1 MAKDTVSSKLVH
13 IKGNNDDDGYDDD
26 GSEGKV
32 VVEYESDGEG
42 SQRVGIQESKV
53 KVQETQN
60 AMEEK
65 IEKLCQQ
72 LETIRLQAN
81 EMKSQRD
88 FFKQAYMH
96 ASKVT
101 SNYLKHPI
109 KFADSRIS
117 TQYMVTNY
125 DDHVCLE
132 HFESTL
138 KKSLAVIRQRKRIMF
153 YIGATSNP
161 DDRMRAHSKKGFS
174 SMQLLYS
181 TTDHRVA
188 KEFELV
194 LLDQVYYV
202 NGCKN
207 IRRTSCGLVESKRV
221 FYVYILT

>member
-1 MAKDTVSSKLVH
+1 MAKDTVSSKLVP
-13 IKGNNDDDGYDDD
+13 IEENNDDDDDA
-26 GSEGKV
+26 SEGKV
-32 VVEYESDGEG
+32 VVEYESDGEETR
-42 SQRVGIQESKV
+42 RVGIQESKE
-53 KVQETQN
+53 KVQD

-72 LETIRLQAN
+72 LETIRLQAD

-96 ASKVT
+96 A
-101 SNYLKHPI
+101 HPI

-125 DDHVCLE
+125 DDHICLE

-138 KKSLAVIRQRKRIMF
+138 KKSLAVIRQRKRTMF

-221 FYVYILT
+221 FYVYMLT